1 MNIKDRINK
10 ECIDLDLKSTNKDDL
25 LKELI
30 ELLYK
35 NDIIDNKEEF
45 LKDVYMREIVGPTS
59 IGNGIAIPHGKS
71 KYVKEVS
78 MAIGKIKGSVEW
90 NDINNFTVSFIILFD
105 SYTVINGSGNIVSEG
120 EVLELEKEETIYIQK
135 GVEYTISGDIELLK
149 SYV

>member
-1 MNIKDRINK
+1 
-10 ECIDLDLKSTNKDDL
+10 
-25 LKELI
+25 
-30 ELLYK
+30 
-35 NDIIDNKEEF
+35 
-45 LKDVYMREIVGPTS
+45 MREIAGPTS
-59 IGNGIAIPHGKS
+59 IGNGIAIPNGKS

-78 MAIGKIKGSVEW
+78 MAIGKINGSVEW

>member
-10 ECIDLDLKSTNKDDL
+10 ECIDLDLKSTNKDEL

-45 LKDVYMREIVGPTS
+45 LKDVYMREIAGPTS

-90 NDINNFTVSFIILFD
+90 DDINNFTVSFIILFAVPDMETSNEEMKLMSDICIKLADDYICQRLID
-105 SYTVINGSGNIVSEG
+105 SYIKEDVIEILS
-120 EVLELEKEETIYIQK
+120 
-135 GVEYTISGDIELLK
+135 
-149 SYV
+149 